1 MILHVYMARRFAWSF
16 IGVSAAI
23 AAVLLLLQ
31 MIEEADNLSGL
42 TAAQAAGMVM
52 LELPGRIRETL
63 PLLVLLAGISTF
75 LGMSRSS
82 ELAAAR
88 AAGRSAVGI
97 LAAPAIVAAAIGF
110 AGAAILG
117 PISAASSKL
126 HSDLVGARMGTAPAD
141 VAIAPGQ
148 GLWLRQGDALGQ
160 TVIHAE
166 SVGAD
171 VGSLHDV
178 TFLEFT
184 PGGLPRRRV
193 SASSAELVPG
203 AWIASGA
210 KVWNLA
216 GSANPEAGAREAERL
231 RVPTDLTHERILGG
245 FGRPE
250 FISPWKMPEFIRQL
264 EQAGFSALRYSAWF
278 HRELAQPLFLIAL
291 VVLAAALTMRPAR
304 LSSAGLSSLAAVLIG
319 FGMHY
324 LRNLAQIL
332 GETGGMPVWL
342 SAWAPPATAL
352 LVAAGLLLHLEDG

>member
-1 MILHVYMARRFAWSF
+1 MILHLYMARRFVWSF
-16 IGVSAAI
+16 VAVSAAI

-31 MIEEADNLSGL
+31 MIEEADNMSGL
-42 TAAQAAGMVM
+42 TAAQAAGIVM
-52 LELPGRIRETL
+52 LELPERIREAL

-97 LAAPAIVAAAIGF
+97 LAAPAIAAAAIGF

-126 HSDLVGARMGTAPAD
+126 HSDLVSARTGTVPAD
-141 VAIAPGQ
+141 VVVAPGQ
-148 GLWLRQGDALGQ
+148 GLWLRQGGAGGQ

-166 SVGAD
+166 GVGTD
-171 VGSLHDV
+171 VGRLDDV

-184 PGGLPRRRV
+184 PGGLPRRRI
-193 SASSAELVPG
+193 AARSAELVPG

-216 GSANPEAGAREAERL
+216 GGANPEAGAHTQERL
-231 RVPTDLTHERILGG
+231 RVPTDLTRERILGG

-278 HRELAQPLFLIAL
+278 HRELAQPLFLMAL
-291 VVLAAALTMRPAR
+291 IVLAAALTMRPAR
-304 LSSAGLSSLAAVLIG
+304 LSSAGFSSLAAVLIG

-332 GETGGMPVWL
+332 GEAGDIPVWL
-342 SAWAPPATAL
+342 SAWAPPATAM
-352 LVAAGLLLHLEDG
+352 LVAAGLLLHREDG

>member
-1 MILHVYMARRFAWSF
+1 MILHLYMARRFAWSF
-16 IGVSAAI
+16 VAVSAAI

-31 MIEEADNLSGL
+31 MIEEADSLGGLS
-42 TAAQAAGMVM
+42 AAQAAGILM

-75 LGMSRSS
+75 LGMSRNS

-88 AAGRSAVGI
+88 AAGRSAAGI
-97 LAAPAIVAAAIGF
+97 LAAPAVVAAAIGL

-126 HSDLVGARMGTAPAD
+126 HSDLVSARMGTAPTD
-141 VAIAPGQ
+141 VAVAAGQ
-148 GLWLRQGDALGQ
+148 GLWLRQGGELGQ

-166 SVGAD
+166 GVGAD
-171 VGSLHDV
+171 VGRLHGV

-184 PGGLPRRRV
+184 PDGLPRRRI
-193 SASSAELVPG
+193 AARSAELAPG

-216 GSANPEAGAREAERL
+216 DRDNPEAGARAQERL
-231 RVPTDLTHERILGG
+231 RVPTDLTRERILGG

-278 HRELAQPLFLIAL
+278 HRELAQPLFLMAL

-304 LSSAGLSSLAAVLIG
+304 LSRAGLASLAAVLIG

-332 GETGGMPVWL
+332 GEAGDIPIWL
-342 SAWAPPATAL
+342 SAWAPPAAAL